1 MHIRPIHTPA
11 DYQSTLKEVSALV
24 NADLPRGTSDA
35 DRLDILG
42 TLLQA
47 YQL

>member
-11 DYQSTLKEVSALV
+11 DHKSTLKEVSALV
-24 NADLPRGTSDA
+24 DADPPRGTHDA